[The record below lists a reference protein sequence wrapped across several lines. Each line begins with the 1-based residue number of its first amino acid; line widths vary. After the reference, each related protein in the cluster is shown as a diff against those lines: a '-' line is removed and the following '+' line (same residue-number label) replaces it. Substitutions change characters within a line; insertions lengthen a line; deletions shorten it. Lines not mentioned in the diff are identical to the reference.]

1 MKNHKNFKYTF
12 LTILAIVGLNA
23 CQKIDD
29 LEPIYSLPAETAIAN
44 EATSEIALIGIYAG
58 FGSNS
63 GSGNPEIYMMPSL
76 LSGLAVP
83 GFAAF
88 DDEGF
93 GLAENQPIATG
104 SSVTRGAYTRMF
116 DIVNRCNWL
125 IKEIA
130 DLSENSFSSPTRKS
144 EIIAEAKA
152 ARATANFYLLRLWG
166 QFYDMNSTFGIPIR
180 TKPTTDAT
188 ALPRNTVAESYA
200 AILSDLDDA
209 IANAPDLKT
218 KYFVNKTFAKAAKA
232 RVLLYQGNYS
242 QAASLAQEVINT
254 GGDFALSPTF
264 LEIFDNTND
273 ALFSASELIF
283 GSRGIKPE
291 EEIGMGSEWG
301 NYVEISPDY
310 ISLAQSTMTVG
321 MQDITY
327 DNGDRVANQLN
338 IFNGS
343 AKYAEFIPSFGEN
356 YELIYHFRMAE
367 LYLIVAEAEAR
378 ANNAVTDN
386 ALAALNTIRT
396 RAGAMTTGESGY
408 ETYPPAITYEQF
420 LEAVRIEKWMEIGA
434 EIGEE
439 WFDLV
444 RYDFADGFGTG
455 FQVSDVK
462 PAATNPDKFILPI
475 PTESIQAG
483 GNVVV
488 QNPSY

>member
-1 MKNHKNFKYTF
+1 MKNNCFSSILIFYNSLTKITNVKNHKNFKYTF

-200 AILSDLDDA
+200 A
-209 IANAPDLKT
+209 LK
-218 KYFVNKTFAKAAKA
+218 F
-232 RVLLYQGNYS
+232 
-242 QAASLAQEVINT
+242 
-254 GGDFALSPTF
+254 
-264 LEIFDNTND
+264 
-273 ALFSASELIF
+273 
-283 GSRGIKPE
+283 
-291 EEIGMGSEWG
+291 
-301 NYVEISPDY
+301 
-310 ISLAQSTMTVG
+310 
-321 MQDITY
+321 
-327 DNGDRVANQLN
+327 
-338 IFNGS
+338 
-343 AKYAEFIPSFGEN
+343 
-356 YELIYHFRMAE
+356 
-367 LYLIVAEAEAR
+367 
-378 ANNAVTDN
+378 
-386 ALAALNTIRT
+386 
-396 RAGAMTTGESGY
+396 
-408 ETYPPAITYEQF
+408 
-420 LEAVRIEKWMEIGA
+420 
-434 EIGEE
+434 
-439 WFDLV
+439 
-444 RYDFADGFGTG
+444 
-455 FQVSDVK
+455 
-462 PAATNPDKFILPI
+462 
-475 PTESIQAG
+475 
-483 GNVVV
+483 
-488 QNPSY
+488 